1 MIILLQSTSFPFLR
15 NPEKKYNININSGHR
30 VNIYGASGSG
40 KSCIIRAIVGLNNQF
55 NGNIILSDKR
65 WSEITDEKWFQ
76 LRKDCFSIVFQQLE
90 LFEEM
95 TVVENINLV
104 SNLYPNINSSQ
115 IDSISQSLDLKQ
127 YFNTKIKY
135 LSVGEKQ
142 RVAITRALIRP
153 FTWLILDES
162 FSHLDKNN
170 IQICI
175 ELIKSNLNENNAGL
189 ILTSHSK
196 NKMFEYNTYIPL
208 D

>member
-1 MIILLQSTSFPFLR
+1 MIISLQSTSFLFLR
-15 NPEKKYNININSGHR
+15 NPEKKYNININSGDR

-40 KSCIIRAIVGLNNQF
+40 KSCIIRAIIGVNNQF
-55 NGNIILSDKR
+55 KGNIILSDKR

-90 LFEEM
+90 LFEEL

-127 YFNTKIKY
+127 YFNTKVKY

-153 FTWLILDES
+153 FTWLILDEP

-175 ELIKSNLNENNAGL
+175 ELIKSNLNEKNAGL
-189 ILTSHSK
+189 ILTSHTK